1 MRLERVAVGDVI
13 KARIKGRSL
22 WGEVTEVK
30 DGIVY
35 FSPISPAAGWRH
47 ASAREIIGHWR
58 KTGRHASGGDDDA
71 SAAASREQLP
81 LPGVAQVTGRD
92 AAPTRETSLE
102 TSPAVTSGRIRTWLG
117 EETAEEQEARFCSV
131 RCRRGAASRA
141 VVVVVWR

>member
-30 DGIVY
+30 DGVVY
-35 FSPISPAAGWRH
+35 FSPISAAAGWRH

-58 KTGRHASGGDDDA
+58 KTGRRAGGGDDDDA

-81 LPGVAQVTGRD
+81 LPGVHK
-92 AAPTRETSLE
+92 
-102 TSPAVTSGRIRTWLG
+102 
-117 EETAEEQEARFCSV
+117 
-131 RCRRGAASRA
+131 
-141 VVVVVWR
+141 

>member
-1 MRLERVAVGDVI
+1 MRLARVAVGDVI

-58 KTGRHASGGDDDA
+58 KSGRRAGGDDDDAPA
-71 SAAASREQLP
+71 SVSREQLS
-81 LPGVAQVTGRD
+81 LPGGAQVTGRD
-92 AAPTRETSLE
+92 ATSTRDSSLE
-102 TSPAVTSGRIRTWLG
+102 ASHAAVSGRRRRPAARLG
-117 EETAEEQEARFCSV
+117 FMRCWQASSRQALRAREV
-131 RCRRGAASRA
+131 PR
-141 VVVVVWR
+141 

>member
-35 FSPISPAAGWRH
+35 FSPISAAAGWRH

-58 KTGRHASGGDDDA
+58 KTGRRAAGGDDGDTPTTV
-71 SAAASREQLP
+71 SREQLS
-81 LPGVAQVTGRD
+81 LPGVHK
-92 AAPTRETSLE
+92 
-102 TSPAVTSGRIRTWLG
+102 
-117 EETAEEQEARFCSV
+117 
-131 RCRRGAASRA
+131 
-141 VVVVVWR
+141 

>member
-58 KTGRHASGGDDDA
+58 KTGRRAGGGDDDDA
-71 SAAASREQLP
+71 LADVSREQLS
-81 LPGVAQVTGRD
+81 LLGVHT
-92 AAPTRETSLE
+92 
-102 TSPAVTSGRIRTWLG
+102 
-117 EETAEEQEARFCSV
+117 
-131 RCRRGAASRA
+131 
-141 VVVVVWR
+141 

>member
-30 DGIVY
+30 DGVVY

-58 KTGRHASGGDDDA
+58 KAGRRHDVADDDDA
-71 SAAASREQLP
+71 SASVPREQLS
-81 LPGVAQVTGRD
+81 LPGVHT
-92 AAPTRETSLE
+92 
-102 TSPAVTSGRIRTWLG
+102 
-117 EETAEEQEARFCSV
+117 
-131 RCRRGAASRA
+131 
-141 VVVVVWR
+141 

>member
-47 ASAREIIGHWR
+47 ARS
-58 KTGRHASGGDDDA
+58 T
-71 SAAASREQLP
+71 
-81 LPGVAQVTGRD
+81 RD
-92 AAPTRETSLE
+92 TSLE
-102 TSPAVTSGRIRTWLG
+102 ASHAPVSGRRRRPAAGGWGGGAVLLHALLAGILTTG
-117 EETAEEQEARFCSV
+117 GASP
-131 RCRRGAASRA
+131 RGAAVKVWPALPDTGGADRA
-141 VVVVVWR
+141 FGPSLATARMR